1 MQLDRDSK
9 VLSSSRTAGLS
20 VRPSAIEIE
29 HLGPSSIEIAHLG
42 PSSIE
47 IERLHLP
54 VLGSVEIEPLRIL
67 TNLAA
72 LILKNL
78 AALISKN
85 LAALISTNLAA
96 LISTEIEQLVPPGL
110 RQGYGQG

>member
-1 MQLDRDSK
+1 MELDRDAK

-20 VRPSAIEIE
+20 GRPSSIEIE

-47 IERLHLP
+47 IEHLHLP
-54 VLGSVEIEPLRIL
+54 VLSSVEIEPLRIL

-72 LILKNL
+72 LIS
-78 AALISKN
+78 A
-85 LAALISTNLAA
+85 
-96 LISTEIEQLVPPGL
+96 EIEQLVPPG
-110 RQGYGQG
+110 

>member
-1 MQLDRDSK
+1 MQLDRDAK

-29 HLGPSSIEIAHLG
+29 PLGPSSIEIAHLG

-72 LILKNL
+72 LI
-78 AALISKN
+78 
-85 LAALISTNLAA
+85 
-96 LISTEIEQLVPPGL
+96 STEIEQLIPPGL
-110 RQGYGQG
+110 GQAQG

>member
-1 MQLDRDSK
+1 MQLDRDAK

-29 HLGPSSIEIAHLG
+29 PLGPSSIEIAHLG

-54 VLGSVEIEPLRIL
+54 VLSSVEIEPLRIL

-72 LILKNL
+72 LI
-78 AALISKN
+78 
-85 LAALISTNLAA
+85 
-96 LISTEIEQLVPPGL
+96 STEIEQLIPPGL
-110 RQGYGQG
+110 GQGYGYG

>member
-1 MQLDRDSK
+1 LQLDRDAK

-29 HLGPSSIEIAHLG
+29 PLGPSSIEIAHLG

-72 LILKNL
+72 LI
-78 AALISKN
+78 
-85 LAALISTNLAA
+85 
-96 LISTEIEQLVPPGL
+96 STEIEQLIPPGL
-110 RQGYGQG
+110 GQAQG

>member
-29 HLGPSSIEIAHLG
+29 PLG

-96 LISTEIEQLVPPGL
+96 LISTEIEQLIPPGL
-110 RQGYGQG
+110 GQAQG

>member
-1 MQLDRDSK
+1 MELDRDAK

-20 VRPSAIEIE
+20 GRPSAIEIEHLGPSSIEIEHLGPSSIEIE

-47 IERLHLP
+47 IEHLHLP
-54 VLGSVEIEPLRIL
+54 VLSSVEIEPLRIL
-67 TNLAA
+67 T
-72 LILKNL
+72 
-78 AALISKN
+78 N

-96 LISTEIEQLVPPGL
+96 LISTEIEQLIPPG
-110 RQGYGQG
+110 